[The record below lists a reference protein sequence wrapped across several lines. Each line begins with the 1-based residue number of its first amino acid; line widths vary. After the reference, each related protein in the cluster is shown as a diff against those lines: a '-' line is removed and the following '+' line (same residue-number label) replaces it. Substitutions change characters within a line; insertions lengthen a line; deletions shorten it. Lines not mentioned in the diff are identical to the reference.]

1 MDKTVLISKILM
13 NYCSLKKLNKIKKN
27 RNKLSK
33 KKIKILKRAS
43 MKKLIKAINK
53 TNSKKIN

>member
-13 NYCSLKKLNKIKKN
+13 NNCSPKNLNKIKTN

-43 MKKLIKAINK
+43 MKK
-53 TNSKKIN
+53 

>member
-13 NYCSLKKLNKIKKN
+13 NYSSLIKLNKIKKN

-43 MKKLIKAINK
+43 MKK
-53 TNSKKIN
+53 